1 MKTVEEVARITFDEA
16 PPPGH
21 IHFGVGQPSADLLPV
36 ELLHTAAEDFFTV
49 AQPFELNYGPK
60 QGDIRFRESLADFLS
75 RHYGAIARPQSLFV
89 TAGNSQALDF
99 VCTEFT
105 RAGETVFVEEPS
117 YFLALQMLRDHGLNV
132 VSIPVDEAGMDI
144 DALETEIARVKPA
157 MVYTIPSYLNP
168 GGQTMSASRRERL
181 AALSREHGF
190 LIVADE
196 VYQLLSFYEP
206 PPAAFGVLAEQQG
219 DDGNILSLGSF
230 SKILSPAL
238 RLGWIQTSAKLMARL
253 LANGTVSSGGA
264 FNHFTS
270 HIVRHAIDLG
280 LQDTH
285 LTRLRDSYRGRAEAM
300 DHALNL
306 QLSGLARWRKPEGGY
321 FVWLEL
327 AEGAD
332 THVLR
337 RRAGEYRTGFQPGS
351 AFSSRGQF
359 TNCLRLSFAHY
370 AEPDISE
377 GVARLAALLRE
388 ALYTA

>member
-1 MKTVEEVARITFDEA
+1 MARITFDEA

-36 ELLHTAAEDFFTV
+36 ELLQTAAEGFFAI
-49 AQPFELNYGPK
+49 AQPLELNYGPK

-75 RHYGAIARPQSLFV
+75 RHYGATTRPQSLFL

-144 DALETEIARVKPA
+144 DLLETEIARAKPA

-238 RLGWIQTSAKLMARL
+238 RLGWIQTSSRLMARL

-270 HIVRHAIDLG
+270 HLVRHAIDLG
-280 LQDTH
+280 LQESH
-285 LTRLRDSYRGRAEAM
+285 LTRLRNTYRGRAEAM
-300 DHALNL
+300 DDALHL
-306 QLSGLARWRKPEGGY
+306 HLSGLARWRKPQGGY
-321 FVWLEL
+321 FVWVEL
-327 AEGAD
+327 AEGTD

-359 TNCLRLSFAHY
+359 GNCLRLCFAHY
-370 AEPDISE
+370 AEPDIRE
-377 GVARLAALLRE
+377 GVARLSALLSE
-388 ALYTA
+388 TLQPG